1 MQSVSVRLCHTLGVL
16 GQQGWREYCTVLHCV
31 TLELNKGHR
40 HSAVISYDWVAPSNL
55 LDFQDLQGS
64 HVQCYSA
71 MLSSSTIGLLD
82 FKIYKGHMPPIHTN
96 APSTQNG

>member
-31 TLELNKGHR
+31 TLELNKGHK
-40 HSAVISYDWVAPSNL
+40 HSAVISY
-55 LDFQDLQGS
+55 DFQDLQGS

-71 MLSSSTIGLLD
+71 TLSSSTIGLLD
-82 FKIYKGHMPPIHTN
+82 FKIYKGHRPPIHTN

>member
-1 MQSVSVRLCHTLGVL
+1 MQSVSIRLCHTLGVL

-31 TLELNKGHR
+31 TLEVNKGHK

-64 HVQCYSA
+64 HASNSHQCA
-71 MLSSSTIGLLD
+71 FNTKWLKMH
-82 FKIYKGHMPPIHTN
+82 FK
-96 APSTQNG
+96 S